1 MPWLGEFAVP
11 NGTFVEQI
19 ENFLFTFMDHE
30 NKHDFHFVV
39 QMKQKLDNRKRQSR
53 VEKSVKMYQTSIL
66 SM

>member
-30 NKHDFHFVV
+30 NKHDFHFIVH
-39 QMKQKLDNRKRQSR
+39 MKQKLDNRK
-53 VEKSVKMYQTSIL
+53 KAI
-66 SM
+66 